1 MFRQFK
7 GYTCEGLEILPAS
20 AGLLQRARVYSR
32 ERSEEVKITVHSE
45 SEIAAAAKTL
55 LDAFPATRT
64 FAFHGEMGAGKT
76 TFIKAICS
84 ELGVRDGMSS
94 PTFSL
99 VNEYIT
105 DMGETIFHFDFY
117 RIGNENDAYQAG
129 LHEYFDTGNYCF
141 VEWPEKVPSILP
153 TGTIH
158 IHIVTEGNSRL
169 VTAS

>member
-1 MFRQFK
+1 M
-7 GYTCEGLEILPAS
+7 
-20 AGLLQRARVYSR
+20 
-32 ERSEEVKITVHSE
+32 KITIHSE
-45 SEIAAAAKTL
+45 SENAAAAKVL
-55 LDAFPATRT
+55 LDAFPSSRS

-84 ELGVRDGMSS
+84 ALGVKDGMSS

-105 DMGETIFHFDFY
+105 QSGETIFHFDFY
-117 RIGNENDAYQAG
+117 RIENENDAYQAG

-153 TGTIH
+153 TGTVH
-158 IHIVTEGNSRL
+158 VHMTTDGDSRT
-169 VTAS
+169 VVAS

>member
-1 MFRQFK
+1 MK
-7 GYTCEGLEILPAS
+7 IIL
-20 AGLLQRARVYSR
+20 R
-32 ERSEEVKITVHSE
+32 TE
-45 SEIAAAAKTL
+45 SEIATAASAL
-55 LDAFPATRT
+55 LEAFPASRS

-76 TFIKAICS
+76 TFIKAICT

-105 DMGETIFHFDFY
+105 IEGETIFHFDFY
-117 RIGNENDAYQAG
+117 RIDNENDAYQAG

-153 TGTIH
+153 TGCVHVNIT
-158 IHIVTEGNSRL
+158 VENSVRII
-169 VTAS
+169 TTTS